1 MSGDFDRGDIAAGYA
16 KLMATFTLPLF
27 LTQTFANRSHPEAVE
42 KAHRHT
48 LNLLNREL
56 HGNRW
61 RQRGIVGAQSI
72 MGIERHK
79 NWFPHSH
86 AVIGHPDLDL
96 GAKEYSALRRALRLT
111 CEEEW
116 GFAKLEVA
124 ESQVATNE
132 YVSKY
137 VCKDG
142 EICITDKL
150 GALRTGL
157 LSLQASLLAA

>member
-1 MSGDFDRGDIAAGYA
+1 VSDMSRQAVALGYA
-16 KLMATFTLPLF
+16 DLMGRFALPLF
-27 LTQTFANRSHPEAVE
+27 LTQTFTNRSHPEVVE

-56 HGNRW
+56 HGNNWKR
-61 RQRGIVGAQSI
+61 RGVVGAQSI

-79 NWFPHSH
+79 SGFPHSH

-96 GAKEYSALRRALRLT
+96 GAKEFSALRRSLRVT
-111 CEEEW
+111 CEAEW

-124 ESQVATNE
+124 KSAAHCNA
-132 YVSKY
+132 YIAKY

-142 EICITDKL
+142 EICLTDKL
-150 GALRTGL
+150 ADLNHGQLALI
-157 LSLQASLLAA
+157 AAPVAA